1 MFLKIEN
8 EEIME
13 IYKQYLDN
21 LNLDYEIKNDEI
33 NVNLTLNKLES
44 LLPLQY
50 SITVNIIEQLI
61 YFLQLLHEKNYTI
74 IHFNIDDFMIGINYN
89 LSEIQK
95 GGSIVRIEDKLLDE
109 DNFKN
114 ISQEKLLFILFVNLD
129 MIIPIDET
137 NKIIINN
144 YDVLIKN
151 IEKSYNKISLKY
163 KNYKENDN
171 CLEKIQNKVKITNKI
186 SYYSLGI
193 FIIIVLLYKKNGI
206 NIPNI
211 EEKFKLKYN
220 NTPLYYCVSR
230 LIKKEEESRF
240 LFYL

>member
-8 EEIME
+8 EDIKE

-33 NVNLTLNKLES
+33 NVNSSLNKLES

-50 SITVNIIEQLI
+50 SITVNILEQII
-61 YFLQLLHEKNYTI
+61 YFLQLLYEKNYTI

-89 LSEIQK
+89 LLENQK
-95 GGSIVRIEDKLLDE
+95 GGSIIRIEEKLLDE
-109 DNFKN
+109 DNFKTIN
-114 ISQEKLLFILFVNLD
+114 QEKILFILFVNLD

-144 YDVLIKN
+144 NDILINN
-151 IEKSYNKISLKY
+151 IENNYNKINLIY

-171 CLEKIQNKVKITNKI
+171 CLEKIKNKVKITNKI
-186 SYYSLGI
+186 GYYSLGI
-193 FIIIVLLYKKNGI
+193 LIIILLLYKKKGV
-206 NIPNI
+206 NISNI

-220 NTPLYYCVSR
+220 NTPLYYCILR
-230 LIKKEEESRF
+230 LIKKDEDSRF

>member
-8 EEIME
+8 EDIKE

-33 NVNLTLNKLES
+33 NVKSSLNKLES

-50 SITVNIIEQLI
+50 SITVNILEQII

-89 LSEIQK
+89 LLENQK
-95 GGSIVRIEDKLLDE
+95 GGSIIRIEDKLLDE
-109 DNFKN
+109 DNFKTIN
-114 ISQEKLLFILFVNLD
+114 QEKILFILFVNLD

-144 YDVLIKN
+144 NDILIKN
-151 IEKSYNKISLKY
+151 IENNYNKINLIY

-171 CLEKIQNKVKITNKI
+171 CLEKIKNKVKITNKI
-186 SYYSLGI
+186 GYYSLGI
-193 FIIIVLLYKKNGI
+193 LIIILLLYKKKGL
-206 NIPNI
+206 NISNI

-220 NTPLYYCVSR
+220 NTPLYYCILR
-230 LIKKEEESRF
+230 LIKKDEDSRF

>member
-8 EEIME
+8 EEIKE

-44 LLPLQY
+44 VLPLQY
-50 SITVNIIEQLI
+50 SITVNIIEQII

-74 IHFNIDDFMIGINYN
+74 INFNIDDFMIGINYN

-114 ISQEKLLFILFVNLD
+114 ISPEKIPFILFVNLD

-144 YDVLIKN
+144 YDILIKN

-163 KNYKENDN
+163 KNYKENDS

-186 SYYSLGI
+186 GYYSLGI
-193 FIIIVLLYKKNGI
+193 FIIIMLLYKKNGI
-206 NIPNI
+206 NVTNI
-211 EEKFKLKYN
+211 EEKFKLKYI
-220 NTPLYYCVSR
+220 NTPLYHCVSR
-230 LIKKEEESRF
+230 LIKKDEESRF